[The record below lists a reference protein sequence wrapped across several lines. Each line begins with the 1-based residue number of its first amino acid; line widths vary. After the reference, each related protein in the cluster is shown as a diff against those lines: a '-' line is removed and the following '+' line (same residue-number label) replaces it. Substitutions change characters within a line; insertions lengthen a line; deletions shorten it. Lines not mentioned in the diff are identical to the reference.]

1 MIVLLVEDDKT
12 IADGLSYSLKQEG
25 YQLDIAF
32 SVAQAKHFLSQKTYA
47 LVLLDIGLPDGN
59 GYDVCSI
66 AKQNPNTAVIFLT
79 AYDDEGNIVKGLD
92 MGAYDYITKPF
103 RMKELLSRMR
113 SVLRRVQ
120 TNQQNQQMVQDA
132 YIKEI

>member
-1 MIVLLVEDDKT
+1 MIVLLAEDDKT